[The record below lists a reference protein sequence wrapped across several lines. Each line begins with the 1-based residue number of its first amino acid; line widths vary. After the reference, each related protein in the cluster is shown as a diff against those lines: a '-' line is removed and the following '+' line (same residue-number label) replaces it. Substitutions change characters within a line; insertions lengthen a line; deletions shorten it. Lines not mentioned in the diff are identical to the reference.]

1 MRQVLRGHLRR
12 NCDQCGGALTNT
24 EPAAVFWEALTVF
37 RNVAKYHCFQLLQ
50 EATEW
55 LLQIPSARMQ

>member
-1 MRQVLRGHLRR
+1 MQVLRGHLRS

-24 EPAAVFWEALTVF
+24 EPAAAFRESLTVF

-50 EATEW
+50 ETTEW
-55 LLQIPSARMQ
+55 LLQMPFAH